1 MGSKFNL
8 NYQYSLYLERVGL
21 KEANMNPIQRIETKR
36 AFIGACG
43 QMLILL
49 RDDLAALPE
58 DVGVK
63 EMQGML
69 NQVVYFFL
77 AETNKQ
83 N

>member
-1 MGSKFNL
+1 MGSKFDL

-21 KEANMNPIQRIETKR
+21 KEANMNPIQRAETKR

-58 DVGVK
+58 DEGVE

-69 NQVVYFFL
+69 NQVGDFFL